1 MMQNTFSGAYRLIHQ
16 NFAHCIRQCKWQLVW
31 LRISQADCQA
41 SLRVPVDQKHFLSGL
56 CQTYSQVRTGCCFAN
71 AAFLVGDGDDL
82 CVHDFTSFLI
92 VAVVSGN
99 RKSRH
104 SKIKSEVTALS
115 IAGIRVPEMK
125 KAPSHFTL
133 SAESNSYS
141 IIQIRSNYAKLPQ
154 PKTRGKRAEK

>member
-1 MMQNTFSGAYRLIHQ
+1 MIRSDKLVRMLQLENIDMTSEFLVKIERGIQRITGTQLSGIRDYLQ
-16 NFAHCIRQCKWQLVW
+16 TTYDDLLSESFNIRQCKWQLVR

-41 SLRVPVDQKHFLSGL
+41 SLWVPVYQKHFLSGL

-82 CVHDFTSFLI
+82 CAHDFTSFLI

-104 SKIKSEVTALS
+104 FKIIK
-115 IAGIRVPEMK
+115 
-125 KAPSHFTL
+125 
-133 SAESNSYS
+133 
-141 IIQIRSNYAKLPQ
+141 
-154 PKTRGKRAEK
+154 

>member
-1 MMQNTFSGAYRLIHQ
+1 MLAIIFVVIPAASL
-16 NFAHCIRQCKWQLVW
+16 K
-31 LRISQADCQA
+31 A

-104 SKIKSEVTALS
+104 FKIIK
-115 IAGIRVPEMK
+115 
-125 KAPSHFTL
+125 
-133 SAESNSYS
+133 
-141 IIQIRSNYAKLPQ
+141 
-154 PKTRGKRAEK
+154 

>member
-41 SLRVPVDQKHFLSGL
+41 SLWVPVDQKHFLSGL

-104 SKIKSEVTALS
+104 FKINSEVTALS

-125 KAPSHFTL
+125 KAPSIYTVCYIKFIFNY
-133 SAESNSYS
+133 SN
-141 IIQIRSNYAKLPQ
+141 
-154 PKTRGKRAEK
+154 